1 MTAAD
6 LKAVRGGET
15 KLPPGET
22 KLEYGN
28 EWRHILKQLN
38 SIKISKLEPLI
49 IICPNDFSIFPS
61 TQS

>member
-22 KLEYGN
+22 KLEYG
-28 EWRHILKQLN
+28 
-38 SIKISKLEPLI
+38 
-49 IICPNDFSIFPS
+49 ICINLLFIP
-61 TQS
+61 

>member
-22 KLEYGN
+22 KLEYGIGN
-28 EWRHILKQLN
+28 TL
-38 SIKISKLEPLI
+38 P
-49 IICPNDFSIFPS
+49 
-61 TQS
+61 